1 MTDDTPT
8 DLYRLRDSEGGLLY
22 VGVSHSTIM
31 RASQHRLEKTWWLSV
46 ASIDVEHF
54 ATRTEAL
61 KAETDAILNEGPA
74 HNVQGVRV
82 VSDDMVRRLAEAGTQ
97 VRELTILRDNAIRD
111 AHDDDMSLR
120 AIAEAVGMSH
130 MGVQR
135 IVQRDG

>member
-97 VRELTILRDNAIRD
+97 VRELTILRDDAIRD
-111 AHDDDMSLR
+111 AHDDGLSLR
-120 AIAEAVGMSH
+120 AIAEAVGLSH
-130 MGVQR
+130 MGVRR
-135 IVQRDG
+135 IVQQGA